1 MRHAASRLATFLLV
15 PLAAGCGGAAATP
28 DGTVPRAA
36 ANDNRTPAGTLR
48 DGVLTLSL
56 DVRPARWH
64 PEGDDRPG
72 EEVLAFAEPGRA
84 PSIPGPLVRVPAGT
98 RVVVRV
104 RNTRPDSAIVV
115 RGLHAGD
122 PAASDS
128 LVVAP
133 NAVRETRFVAR
144 APGSYFY
151 WASTHGAALAGRP
164 ARESQLHGAIV
175 VDGAG
180 ARTPTDRVFVLGA
193 WNVPPDSSGP
203 KPWVPRDMMVING
216 RSWPHTERFAFTV
229 GDTVRWRWLNPTP
242 DAHPMHLHGFY
253 FTVASRGGWAADTVY
268 APAERRLAVTELM
281 LPGGTMAMEWV
292 PQAAGNWLFHC
303 HFAFHV
309 SHYLSFAKVPD
320 LADPGA
326 PHAVSHHA
334 DAMRGLVLGL
344 TVRPRAGAAA
354 APGAVRRP
362 PRRLRV
368 VAREAA
374 ARHGAA
380 PRYAYTLA
388 ARAAVPALSDP
399 LVLRRGEP
407 VRITV
412 VNALR
417 APTAVHWHGIELQDS
432 YVDGVPGWS
441 GDPRRLAPAIAPRDS
456 FVAAFTPTRS
466 GTFIY
471 HAHSHEG
478 HQIASGLYGA
488 LLVLDPGVPHDTTT
502 DRTFVIGG
510 SGADLAQGRVNGAL
524 RPAPVPLVAGTT
536 YRFRIVQINPDWRVL
551 VSLESPASP
560 RGALPWR
567 AIAKDGADLPA
578 SQARVVRTP
587 SEMGPGETADFAFTP
602 AAPGL
607 AHLVVAT
614 REGWTVRVPMPV
626 RAADA
631 RSARH
636 ARHGGGRDLARY

>member
-1 MRHAASRLATFLLV
+1 MRPPASRPAPFLAVL
-15 PLAAGCGGAAATP
+15 LAAGCGGATATRG
-28 DGTVPRAA
+28 DAVPRAV

-56 DVRPARWH
+56 EVRPTRWH
-64 PEGDDRPG
+64 PEADDGPG
-72 EEVLAFAEPGRA
+72 EEVLAFSESGRA

-104 RNTRPDSAIVV
+104 RNARPDSAITV
-115 RGLHAGD
+115 RGLRAGD
-122 PAASDS
+122 PAAGDS

-133 NAVRETRFVAR
+133 HAVREARFVAR

-151 WASTHGAALAGRP
+151 WASTRGAALKGRP
-164 ARESQLHGAIV
+164 ARESQLYGAIV
-175 VDGAG
+175 VDTAG
-180 ARTPTDRVFVLGA
+180 APGVAGDRVFVLGA
-193 WNVPPDSSGP
+193 WNEPPDSSGP

-253 FTVASRGGWAADTVY
+253 FTVASRGAWGADTVY
-268 APAERRLAVTELM
+268 APAQRRLAVTELM

-292 PQAAGNWLFHC
+292 PQVAGNWLFHC

-309 SHYLSFAKVPD
+309 SHYLSFAKIPD

-326 PHAVSHHA
+326 PDAVAHHA

-344 TVRPRAGAAA
+344 TVRPRAGAPAAA
-354 APGAVRRP
+354 APDTVRHP
-362 PRRLRV
+362 PRRLRLT
-368 VAREAA
+368 AREAP
-374 ARHGAA
+374 ARYGAA
-380 PRYAYTLA
+380 AGYAYALDD
-388 ARAAVPALSDP
+388 RAPVPALSDP

-407 VRITV
+407 VRVTV

-417 APTAVHWHGIELQDS
+417 APTAVHWHGIELEDS

-441 GDPRRLAPAIAPRDS
+441 GAGARLAPAIAPRDS

-510 SGADLAQGRVNGAL
+510 SGADLSAGRVNGAL
-524 RPAPVPLVAGTT
+524 RPAPVPLVVGTT
-536 YRFRIVQINPDWRVL
+536 YRFRLVQINPDWRVHVAL
-551 VSLESPASP
+551 RPAQGDS
-560 RGALPWR
+560 AATLPWR
-567 AIAKDGADLPA
+567 ALAKDGADLPPA
-578 SQARVVRTP
+578 QAVVVRTP
-587 SEMGPGETADFAFTP
+587 LEMGPGETADFAFTP
-602 AAPGL
+602 GTPGL

-614 REGWTVRVPMPV
+614 REGWTVRVPLRV
-626 RAADA
+626 RAAA
-631 RSARH
+631 
-636 ARHGGGRDLARY
+636 ARHGGEPRATRY